1 MSMDKPQ
8 FYVNAFG
15 DRYLY
20 EVNRGTFN
28 HLGAAAVFQKNF
40 GTKLLAEDIL
50 NIVIG
55 TDSGV
60 LVRHV
65 NEQGLPKGTR
75 YLFVELDNLLPII
88 REALADLELDENI
101 TIVGQHEMTDN
112 LKTVRFSDYA
122 NIGRI
127 KVIESIGALDAYM
140 GEYQATVADVRQ
152 QLDAILWAYN
162 SQLSNPSF
170 IRCQLHNLLEEHVPA
185 SILRDS
191 FRGRTAALLGGG
203 PSLDDILPWIA
214 KHQNDLCIFAVSRIT
229 RRLHEIGITPHV
241 VASIDPNDVSFD
253 VSKEFLTLDPRVV
266 LAHANHVH
274 PKLLTQWCGRS
285 IYLDRRYPWEREDK
299 TDNISSLGPTV
310 TNTAFGLIRAMG
322 FERVIF
328 GGIDLCY
335 GNDGYSH
342 AKGSNEYDAGPRV
355 AGNEIRVPTNG
366 GGNAETPPDFYTAI
380 KSFGDQAMS
389 AVKQGMR
396 VINPAANAAVI
407 EGVTYQPLETI
418 DLESTGSDPFEVLH
432 ATLPPDTTELRL
444 NNVNVMQ
451 RELARING
459 RLRKIDQLAIEAL
472 ACNEGLF
479 GRNGKTADFKYKKRM
494 DKIERQLDSKF
505 KDVSEIVRLFSARA
519 FLYMPPSDREWTDD
533 EIERAGNTY
542 YTAYRENIGL
552 LLKLVEE
559 AQTRFKSAIEEESE
573 NPDFE
578 QLLKQWDKD
587 GVPGRAQVWRY
598 RHPDVATR
606 LSADTKT
613 RFEELDR
620 LFEQTLQARD
630 TGHARRAKEDA
641 SLAPVASRMQLLFKQ
656 GKRTELT
663 NIVELLRRLSGDEA
677 AELVQ
682 LGLGYIVELDGD
694 QVAAFDHYAELIE
707 LVRKGLQKE
716 EDDSPNQRLEDA
728 LGRMAVITIAL
739 EQHEQ
744 ALLVMQTLADLS
756 PAYQPQYAEL
766 LRLSGNTNAA
776 IDVYTHYLNAAP
788 DDLISMLR
796 LGKLYQSI
804 GVKEAAKTAFDYV
817 LEKEPDNKTARSLLD
832 QLDSAA

>member
-1 MSMDKPQ
+1 MNMDKPQ

-20 EVNRGTFN
+20 EVNRSTFN
-28 HLGAAAVFQKNF
+28 QLGAAAVFQKHF
-40 GTKLLAEDIL
+40 GIKLLAEDIL

-65 NEQGLPKGTR
+65 HEQGLPKGTR
-75 YLFVELDNLLPII
+75 YLFVELDDLMPII
-88 REALADLELDENI
+88 RETLADLELDENI
-101 TIVGQHEMTDN
+101 SIVGQHEMADN
-112 LKTVRFSDYA
+112 LKAVRFSDYA

-127 KVIESIGALDAYM
+127 NVIESIGALDAYR
-140 GEYQATVADVRQ
+140 GEYRVAIADIRQ

-185 SILRDS
+185 SVLRDS
-191 FRGRTAALLGGG
+191 FSGRTAALLGGG
-203 PSLDDILPWIA
+203 PSLDDILPWVA

-229 RRLHEIGITPHV
+229 RRLHEIGVTPHV

-274 PKLLTQWCGRS
+274 PKLLAQWRGRS
-285 IYLDRRYPWEREDK
+285 VYMDRLYPWQREEA
-299 TDNISSLGPTV
+299 TDNVSSLGPTV

-366 GGNAETPPDFYTAI
+366 GGSAETPPDFYTAI

-389 AVKQGMR
+389 AVEQGMT

-407 EGVTYQPLETI
+407 KGVTYQPLDSI
-418 DLESTGSDPFEVLH
+418 DLTNAESDPFEILH
-432 ATLPPDTTELRL
+432 AILPPDTAELRL
-444 NNVNVMQ
+444 NNIKAMQ

-459 RLRKIDQLAIEAL
+459 RLRKIDHLATEAL
-472 ACNEGLF
+472 ACNDGLF
-479 GRNGKTADFKYKKRM
+479 GRAGKTADFKYKKRM
-494 DKIERQLDSKF
+494 DKIERQLDNKF
-505 KDVSEIVRLFSARA
+505 KDVSEIVRMFSARA

-533 EIERAGNTY
+533 EIERAGDTY

-559 AQTRFKSAIEEESE
+559 AQTRLKNAVEEERE
-573 NPDFE
+573 HPNFE
-578 QLLKQWDKD
+578 QLLEQWNKD
-587 GVPGRAQVWRY
+587 DVPGRAQVWRY
-598 RHPDVATR
+598 RHPDAAAHTPADVKPR
-606 LSADTKT
+606 LEA
-613 RFEELDR
+613 LDR
-620 LFEQTLQARD
+620 LFQETLQSRD

-641 SLAPVASRMQLLFKQ
+641 SLAPVASRLQLLFKQ
-656 GKRTELT
+656 GKRAELA
-663 NIVELLRRLSGDEA
+663 NIVELLRQLSKDEA

-682 LGLGYIVELDGD
+682 LGLGYITELDGD
-694 QVAAFDHYAELIE
+694 QAAAFDHYAELIE
-707 LVRKGLQKE
+707 LVRKGLQASDE
-716 EDDSPNQRLEDA
+716 DSPNQRLEDA
-728 LGRMAVITIAL
+728 LGRMAVIAMAL
-739 EQHEQ
+739 DQHEQ
-744 ALLVMQTLADLS
+744 ALLVLQTLADLS

-788 DDLISMLR
+788 GDLISMLR